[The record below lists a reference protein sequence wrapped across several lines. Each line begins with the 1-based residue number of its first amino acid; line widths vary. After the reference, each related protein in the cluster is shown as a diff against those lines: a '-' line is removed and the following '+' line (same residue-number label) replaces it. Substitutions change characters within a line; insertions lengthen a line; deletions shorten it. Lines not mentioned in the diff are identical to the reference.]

1 MPSRRPRRI
10 QRRRRRRVHQ
20 LACRPSSNFTCET
33 CRRHQSAFCARRA
46 IWRRTTRC
54 AGCGRG
60 SSRTSRMTWSGPL
73 PPRACRCRATPLPH
87 SLPQPCP
94 TALPH
99 SPAPQPCPTALAHSP
114 CPTPHALLWTLALL
128 CTLPLHPPSAPS
140 FRTFALHPRFAPSPC
155 TLLLPASTSWLTPNP
170 DPNPNRSRCASTR
183 VAGLPSTPQPR
194 HGSPCCRLGS
204 GLQ

>member
-1 MPSRRPRRI
+1 MPSRRPRQI
-10 QRRRRRRVHQ
+10 QRRRRRIVHQ
-20 LACRPSSNFTCET
+20 LACRPSSTCET
-33 CRRHQSAFCARRA
+33 CRRHQSAFCVRRA

-94 TALPH
+94 TALPR
-99 SPAPQPCPTALAHSP
+99 SP

-128 CTLPLHPPSAPS
+128 CTLALHPPSAPS
-140 FRTFALHPRFAPSPC
+140 LCTLPLHPRFGPSLC
-155 TLLLPASTSWLTPNP
+155 TLLPASTSWLTPNP

-194 HGSPCCRLGS
+194 HGSPCYRLGS